1 MPCYNAMDL
10 SIRCLMDCERCLFLC
25 RWPVVAEVS
34 RKVLGWRLKA
44 LPYLYSAFY
53 DSHTLGCPIAR
64 PLWFN
69 FPSDPATLRLQE
81 QWMMG
86 AHLASSCACHLSSL
100 LTVHTHCT

>member
-1 MPCYNAMDL
+1 M
-10 SIRCLMDCERCLFLC
+10 
-25 RWPVVAEVS
+25 VAEVS

-53 DSHTLGCPIAR
+53 DSHTFGCPIAR
-64 PLWFN
+64 LLWFN

-86 AHLASSCACHLSSL
+86 GHLTSSCARDLSAL
-100 LTVHTHCT
+100 LTVHTQRMPNTFTCHRLALAEPMMN